1 LADDDLTEEVKAR
14 LKLEMMQRGR
24 QPNLSFFAFTA
35 TPKFKT
41 KLVFDEPGSSGA
53 APFHEYTMR
62 QAIEEGFI
70 LDVLQNYVTYNRFF
84 GLIKRVEND
93 PNVPKKKAAKALGQ
107 FLELHPVNIEQV
119 VTVR

>member
-1 LADDDLTEEVKAR
+1 
-14 LKLEMMQRGR
+14 
-24 QPNLSFFAFTA
+24 
-35 TPKFKT
+35 
-41 KLVFDEPGSSGA
+41 
-53 APFHEYTMR
+53 MR

-84 GLIKRVEND
+84 GLIKRIEND

-119 VTVR
+119 VTLIIEHFRRRVFTELEGRPRPWS